1 MADVDLIVDPEQRE
15 RGGVPRRTFIKGV
28 IAAGAAVS
36 SAGYL
41 FRSSGVFAQAA
52 AQGAVERL
60 ITLKTSRRA
69 MPRLEVF
76 MVLLQFQGSVRATKC
91 LEAA

>member
-15 RGGVPRRTFIKGV
+15 GGGGGVPRRTFIKGV

-41 FRSSGVFAQAA
+41 FRASGVSAQPA

-60 ITLKTSRRA
+60 ITLNEIGRA
-69 MPRLEVF
+69 HV
-76 MVLLQFQGSVRATKC
+76 
-91 LEAA
+91 